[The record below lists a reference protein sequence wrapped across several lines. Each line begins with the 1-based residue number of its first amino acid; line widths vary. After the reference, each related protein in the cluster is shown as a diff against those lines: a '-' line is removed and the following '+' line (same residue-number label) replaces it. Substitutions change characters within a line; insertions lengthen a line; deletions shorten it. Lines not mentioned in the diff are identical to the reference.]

1 MASHTGRPRLV
12 LASGSPRRLA
22 LLQQIGI
29 VPDQLVPAG
38 IDETPLPRETPRKLV
53 ARLSRGKAAEAFR
66 RIHAEEENRDA
77 LILAADTVVYVA
89 GRILPKAE
97 TMEEAEQCLR
107 LLSGRAHRVYTGL
120 CLITPQETV
129 RTRLV
134 ETRIRFKRLS
144 RQEFEAYLASGEW
157 RGKAGGYAIQGIAES
172 FVIKLIGSYS
182 NVVGLPLYETGL
194 LLGAEAMRLAQ
205 GGINPWGCEKNH
217 ITQACINGI
226 WKLKMP
232 H

>member
-1 MASHTGRPRLV
+1 MSCSQTRPDGLNRHKTGDTHHGISDRQAATGTGIRFTAQAGPFAADRHHARP
-12 LASGSPRRLA
+12 ACSCGYRRN
-22 LLQQIGI
+22 
-29 VPDQLVPAG
+29 
-38 IDETPLPRETPRKLV
+38 PLPRESPRKLV
-53 ARLSRGKAAEAFR
+53 TRLSRGKAAEAFK
-66 RIHAEEENRDA
+66 RIHAEAENRDA

-97 TMEEAEQCLR
+97 TLEEAEQCLR

-129 RTRLV
+129 RTKLV

-144 RQEFEAYLASGEW
+144 KQEFEAYLAAGEW

-182 NVVGLPLYETGL
+182 NVVGLPLYETSL
-194 LLGAEAMRLAQ
+194 LLGAEGYEASTGWSNA
-205 GGINPWGCEKNH
+205 
-217 ITQACINGI
+217 
-226 WKLKMP
+226 
-232 H
+232 